1 MRFGLSE
8 DQTLLDATVRRLLAD
23 QAPLDAVR
31 AYADGSDDHALWA
44 TLCELGLGGLLVP
57 EAAGGLGLGV
67 LDAAVIA
74 EALGYHVTPAPF
86 LGTAVLFPR
95 AVAAAGLSD
104 ELLWQERLGAVV
116 EGSLRVGVAF
126 PQAGG
131 QRGRDS
137 VTVRGERLNGT
148 VTLVLDD
155 AAEAYLVASDD
166 GALWWIETSASGCV
180 REAFETVDRSRR
192 CCRLTLTDC
201 AATLLTQDPSV
212 LAQLRAV
219 AWVILAADSL
229 GAGRAMLEKA
239 VAYAGERE
247 QFNRPI
253 ATFQAV
259 KHMCAEMAAELEPCT
274 ALVWYAAH
282 CQDHIRDEALTT
294 AGHAKALLGDVGQF
308 VAKTATEVHGGMG
321 FTDLVGL
328 HYWFKRIGF
337 DRQAFGNPQRV
348 RAELAELQGW

>member
-8 DQTLLDATVRRLLAD
+8 DQTLLDATVRRLLTD

-31 AYADGSDDHALWA
+31 AYAKGGDDRALWT

-57 EAAGGLGLGV
+57 EVAGGLGLGV

-74 EALGYHVTPAPF
+74 EALGYYVTPAPF

-104 ELLWQERLGAVV
+104 DAAWQARLGAVV
-116 EGSLRVGVAF
+116 EGGLRVGVAF

-131 QRGRDS
+131 QRNRDS
-137 VTVRGERLNGT
+137 VTAAGERLSGK
-148 VTLVLDD
+148 VTLALDD
-155 AAEAYLVASDD
+155 AADAYLVASDD
-166 GALWWIETSASGCV
+166 GALWWIEADAAGV
-180 REAFETVDRSRR
+180 AREAFETVDRSRR
-192 CCRLTLTDC
+192 CCRLTLGDC
-201 AATLLTQDPSV
+201 AAMPLSQDPAV
-212 LAQLRAV
+212 LAELRAV
-219 AWVILAADSL
+219 AWVMLAADSL
-229 GAGRAMLEKA
+229 GAGRAMLDKA

-337 DRQAFGNPQRV
+337 NRQAFGNPQRV

>member
-8 DQTLLDATVRRLLAD
+8 DQTLLDATVRRLLVD
-23 QAPLDAVR
+23 EVPLDAVR
-31 AYADGSDDHALWA
+31 AYADGGEDHALWR

-57 EAAGGLGLGV
+57 VSAGGLGLGV

-74 EALGYHVTPAPF
+74 EALGHHVTPAPF

-95 AVAAAGLSD
+95 ALAVASLSD
-104 ELLWQERLGAVV
+104 QPAWQERLGAVV
-116 EGSLRVGVAF
+116 EGALRVGVAF

-131 QRGRDS
+131 QRNRDS
-137 VTVRGERLNGT
+137 ITAKDGTLSGT
-148 VTLVLDD
+148 VTLALDD
-155 AAEAYLVASDD
+155 SAEAYLVASDD
-166 GALWWIETSASGCV
+166 GALWWVETSASGCA
-180 REAFETVDRSRR
+180 REPFETVDRSRR
-192 CCRLTLTDC
+192 CCRLRLRDC
-201 AATLLTQDPSV
+201 AATLLSQDPSV
-212 LAQLRAV
+212 LAELRAV

-239 VAYAGERE
+239 VVYAGERE

-253 ATFQAV
+253 ASFQAV

-282 CQDHIRDEALTT
+282 CQDHIREEALTT

-337 DRQAFGNPQRV
+337 NRQAFGNPQQV

>member
-31 AYADGSDDHALWA
+31 AYAEGGDDHALWT

-95 AVAAAGLSD
+95 AVAAAGLNN
-104 ELLWQERLGAVV
+104 EPLWQERLVAVV

-137 VTVRGERLNGT
+137 VNAKDGALSGT
-148 VTLVLDD
+148 VTLALDD

-166 GALWWIETSASGCV
+166 GALWWIEASASGCV

-259 KHMCAEMAAELEPCT
+259 KHMCA
-274 ALVWYAAH
+274 
-282 CQDHIRDEALTT
+282 
-294 AGHAKALLGDVGQF
+294 
-308 VAKTATEVHGGMG
+308 
-321 FTDLVGL
+321 
-328 HYWFKRIGF
+328 
-337 DRQAFGNPQRV
+337 
-348 RAELAELQGW
+348 

>member
-1 MRFGLSE
+1 MKFGLSE

-23 QAPLDAVR
+23 QIPLDAVR
-31 AYADGSDDHALWA
+31 RYAEGDGDQENWNA
-44 TLCELGLGGLLVP
+44 LCELGLGGVLVP
-57 EAAGGLGLGV
+57 ESAGGLGLGI
-67 LDAAVIA
+67 LDAAVLA
-74 EALGYHVTPAPF
+74 EALGYYVTPAPF
-86 LGTAVLFPR
+86 LGSAVLFPR
-95 AVAAAGLSD
+95 ALTQAGLS
-104 ELLWQERLGAVV
+104 EVEPWHGRLGEALS
-116 EGSLRVGVAF
+116 GTLRVGVAL

-137 VTVRGERLNGT
+137 VQAAGQALSGT
-148 VTLVLDD
+148 VTLALDD
-155 AAEAYLVASDD
+155 AAQAYLVGADD
-166 GALWWIETSASGCV
+166 GALWWVGADAPGFT
-180 REAFETVDRSRR
+180 REAFETVDRTRR
-192 CCRLTLTDC
+192 SVKITLSKC
-201 AATLLTQDPSV
+201 PATLLSQNPAV
-212 LAQLRAV
+212 LADLRAV
-219 AWVILAADSL
+219 AWVMLAADTL
-229 GAGRAMLEKA
+229 GASRAMLEKA

-259 KHMCAEMAAELEPCT
+259 KHMCAEMAAEIEPCT

-282 CQDHIRDEALTT
+282 CQDHLPQEAATT

-337 DRQAFGNPQRV
+337 NRQCFGNPQRV
-348 RAELAELQGW
+348 RAELAKLQGW

>member
-8 DQTLLDATVRRLLAD
+8 DQTLLDATVRRLLTD

-31 AYADGSDDHALWA
+31 AYADGGDDQALWA

-57 EAAGGLGLGV
+57 EEAGGLGLGV

-95 AVAAAGLSD
+95 ALAAAGLSN
-104 ELLWQERLGAVV
+104 EPAWQARLGAVV
-116 EGSLRVGVAF
+116 EGGLRVGVAF

-137 VTVRGERLNGT
+137 VIASGSTLSGT
-148 VTLVLDD
+148 VTLALDD
-155 AAEAYLVASDD
+155 AAQAYLVASDD
-166 GALWWIETSASGCV
+166 GALWWIEADAAGV
-180 REAFETVDRSRR
+180 AREAFETVDRSRR
-192 CCRLTLTDC
+192 SCRLTLSDC
-201 AATLLTQDPSV
+201 AAMLLSENPTV
-212 LAQLRAV
+212 LAELRAV
-219 AWVILAADSL
+219 AWVMLAADSL
-229 GAGRAMLEKA
+229 GAGRAMLDKA

-282 CQDHIRDEALTT
+282 CQDHTRDEALTT

-337 DRQAFGNPQRV
+337 NRQAFGNPQRV
-348 RAELAELQGW
+348 RAELAALQGW

>member
-8 DQTLLDATVRRLLAD
+8 DQTLLDATVRRLLTD

-31 AYADGSDDHALWA
+31 AYADGGDDQALWA

-57 EAAGGLGLGV
+57 EEAGGLGLGV

-95 AVAAAGLSD
+95 ALAAAGLSN
-104 ELLWQERLGAVV
+104 EPAWQARLGAVV
-116 EGSLRVGVAF
+116 EGGLRVGVAF

-137 VTVRGERLNGT
+137 VIASGSTLSGT
-148 VTLVLDD
+148 VTLALDD
-155 AAEAYLVASDD
+155 AAQAYLVASDD
-166 GALWWIETSASGCV
+166 GALWWIETGAAGCV

-192 CCRLTLTDC
+192 SCRLTFTDC
-201 AATLLTQDPSV
+201 AATLLTQDPSI

-337 DRQAFGNPQRV
+337 NRQAFGNPQRI
-348 RAELAELQGW
+348 RAELADLQGW

>member
-1 MRFGLSE
+1 
-8 DQTLLDATVRRLLAD
+8 
-23 QAPLDAVR
+23 
-31 AYADGSDDHALWA
+31 
-44 TLCELGLGGLLVP
+44 VP

-95 AVAAAGLSD
+95 AVTAAGLSND
-104 ELLWQERLGAVV
+104 PVWQERLGAVV
-116 EGSLRVGVAF
+116 EGGLRIGVAF

-131 QRGRDS
+131 QRSRDS
-137 VTVRGERLNGT
+137 VTAKGESLSGT
-148 VTLVLDD
+148 VTLALDD
-155 AAEAYLVASDD
+155 AADAYLVASDD
-166 GALWWIETSASGCV
+166 GALWWIETGAAGFA

-192 CCRLTLTDC
+192 SCRLTLTDC
-201 AATLLTQDPSV
+201 AATLLTRDPSI

-282 CQDHIRDEALTT
+282 CQDHIREEALTT

-337 DRQAFGNPQRV
+337 NRQAFGNPQRV

>member
-31 AYADGSDDHALWA
+31 AYAEGGDDHALWT

-104 ELLWQERLGAVV
+104 EPLWQERLGAVV

-137 VTVRGERLNGT
+137 VNAKDGALSGT
-148 VTLVLDD
+148 VTLALDD

-166 GALWWIETSASGCV
+166 GALWWIEASASGCV

-201 AATLLTQDPSV
+201 VATLLTQDPSV

-219 AWVILAADSL
+219 AWVILAADSQI
-229 GAGRAMLEKA
+229 GRAH
-239 VAYAGERE
+239 V
-247 QFNRPI
+247 
-253 ATFQAV
+253 
-259 KHMCAEMAAELEPCT
+259 
-274 ALVWYAAH
+274 
-282 CQDHIRDEALTT
+282 
-294 AGHAKALLGDVGQF
+294 
-308 VAKTATEVHGGMG
+308 
-321 FTDLVGL
+321 
-328 HYWFKRIGF
+328 
-337 DRQAFGNPQRV
+337 
-348 RAELAELQGW
+348 

>member
-1 MRFGLSE
+1 MENDSSALS
-8 DQTLLDATVRRLLAD
+8 
-23 QAPLDAVR
+23 
-31 AYADGSDDHALWA
+31 
-44 TLCELGLGGLLVP
+44 
-57 EAAGGLGLGV
+57 V

-95 AVAAAGLSD
+95 AVAAAGLNN
-104 ELLWQERLGAVV
+104 EPLWQERLGAVV
-116 EGSLRVGVAF
+116 EGGLRIGVAF

-131 QRGRDS
+131 QRSRDR
-137 VTVRGERLNGT
+137 VTAKGESLSGT
-148 VTLVLDD
+148 VTLALDD
-155 AAEAYLVASDD
+155 GADAYLVASDD
-166 GALWWIETSASGCV
+166 GALWWIETGAAGCA

-192 CCRLTLTDC
+192 SCRLTLTDC
-201 AATLLTQDPSV
+201 AATLLTQDPSI

-337 DRQAFGNPQRV
+337 NRQAFGNPQRV